1 MIVGGDAPP
10 GRGCAL
16 ACAPCS
22 SAGPAAASAAPVRR
36 MLRRSIRLPSAVGWL
51 TICPSIAHR
60 SHALRSLKIEAWLWP
75 PVKETGPRRRRESY
89 LARTDGWNCQRS
101 RRLQEARRHPNQGLR
116 DIEAAAYRAAGS
128 PVRGPPPAAASTMPF
143 WLFGGDSLRASGA
156 SRRGNLAGNMNWLFV

>member
-10 GRGCAL
+10 DRGCAL

-22 SAGPAAASAAPVRR
+22 SAGPATASAAPVRR

-75 PVKETGPRRRRESY
+75 PVKETGPRAYQQGAGVRS
-89 LARTDGWNCQRS
+89 DGSNCQRP
-101 RRLQEARRHPNQGLR
+101 RGLQEAN
-116 DIEAAAYRAAGS
+116 DEAFDCRLGGTLNGS
-128 PVRGPPPAAASTMPF
+128 AELFGTRFLSKPAAH
-143 WLFGGDSLRASGA
+143 
-156 SRRGNLAGNMNWLFV
+156 